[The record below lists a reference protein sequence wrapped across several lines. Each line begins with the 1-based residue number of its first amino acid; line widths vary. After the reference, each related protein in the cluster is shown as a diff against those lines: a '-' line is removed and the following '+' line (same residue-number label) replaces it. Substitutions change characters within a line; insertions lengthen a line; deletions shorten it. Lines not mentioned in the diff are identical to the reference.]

1 MSDIARIENLHAGYG
16 RAEVLFGV
24 DMQVRK
30 GAVTTLIGRN
40 GMGKSTTIRCLMG
53 LLTPL
58 QGAIHVFG
66 KDMTGAPPF
75 KVAQAGLGLVPEGR
89 QVFPSLSVLE
99 NLRATARPRAKGWT
113 EERIFDT
120 FPRLAERKSHL
131 GFQLSGGEQQMLA
144 IGRALMTNP
153 ELLILDEATEGLAPL
168 IREEI
173 WSMLD
178 RLKQTGLSILLV
190 DKNLDELSRISDQYY
205 VIEKGKIVWS
215 GASATFSA
223 DRAQVEHFLH
233 L

>member
-1 MSDIARIENLHAGYG
+1 MSDIVRIENLHAGYG

-24 DMQVRK
+24 DMQVQQ

-53 LLTPL
+53 LLTPS
-58 QGAIHVFG
+58 QGAIHIFG
-66 KDMTGAPPF
+66 KDMAGAPPF

-89 QVFPSLSVLE
+89 QVFPSLSVVE
-99 NLRATARPRAKGWT
+99 NLRATARAREGGWT
-113 EERIFDT
+113 QERIFDT
-120 FPRLAERKSHL
+120 FPRLAERKGHL

-153 ELLILDEATEGLAPL
+153 ELLVLDEATEGLAPM

-190 DKNLDELSRISDQYY
+190 DKNLEELARISDQYY

-215 GASATFSA
+215 GAATAFSA
-223 DRAQVEHFLH
+223 NYTQVEQYLH